1 MVRRIRVCLMSGALL
16 FCAIA
21 PAVAFQPAGQNEFV
35 PVTGAV
41 PTSEQIPAAP
51 LVIGAYAFF
60 LLLMMFYLWT
70 IWRRIGKVETDMRA
84 LERRQG
90 MGPGSQLR

>member
-1 MVRRIRVCLMSGALL
+1 MSLVLMLLAGAPVMALQP
-16 FCAIA
+16 
-21 PAVAFQPAGQNEFV
+21 PAAQEGFV
-35 PVTGAV
+35 PFTGV
-41 PTSEQIPAAP
+41 PPGEQIPAAP

-90 MGPGSQLR
+90 TSSPAPGSHVR